1 MSKVTI
7 VTGIWDIKR
16 SELSEGWNR
25 SFNHYLIHLSN
36 LMKVDDNMIIYV
48 EERYKSFV
56 EEKRNPNNTL
66 IIVRELEWFKSNEL
80 IFNNIQK
87 IRLSSEWYNQSGW
100 LPESTQAKLEMYNP
114 IVMSKMFLLN
124 DASIMDPF
132 NSSHMVWIDGALT
145 NTVHEGYFWNDNVI
159 KKLNKHFNTC

>member
-48 EERYKSFV
+48 EEKYKSFV

-87 IRLSSEWYNQSGW
+87 IRQSSEWYNQSGW

-114 IVMSKMFLLN
+114 IVMSKIFLLN
-124 DASIMDPF
+124 DAAI
-132 NSSHMVWIDGALT
+132 V
-145 NTVHEGYFWNDNVI
+145 
-159 KKLNKHFNTC
+159 